1 MDGFVQEKPNI
12 DEYFLIRR
20 ISRGEKWHEVWI
32 FVEGSRSRKLDF
44 PNICNLS
51 PSIFQLYITIIWTI
65 WYAMLLIHFSCY
77 LLTKAI
83 SPVLRLWVSHLFFS
97 CSIGHFRVPKTL
109 TFKMRLGAQ
118 SFFWK
123 WVLFAWE
130 WKMISISKAE
140 HLPSFW
146 NRGPRELGNGLLD
159 TVFWPDMIK

>member
-118 SFFWK
+118 SFYKNEFYLHENEERFPYQMLSTYPRFETEARGNSEMAYWI
-123 WVLFAWE
+123 LFFDQIW
-130 WKMISISKAE
+130 
-140 HLPSFW
+140 
-146 NRGPRELGNGLLD
+146 
-159 TVFWPDMIK
+159 